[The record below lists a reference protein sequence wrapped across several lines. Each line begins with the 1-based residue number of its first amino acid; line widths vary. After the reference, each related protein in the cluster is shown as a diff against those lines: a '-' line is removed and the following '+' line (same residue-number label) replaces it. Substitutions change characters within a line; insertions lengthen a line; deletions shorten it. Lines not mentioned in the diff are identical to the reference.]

1 MNVGTYKILGQI
13 CQRVDCLSVCI
24 IAYLFNFETNSLRTP
39 TSGNA
44 CARKGRSETWQFAKN
59 KFWSDFVRKQTFR
72 ESRQV
77 LLRKRMSRGFEF
89 VLILQT
95 TRGSNFG
102 LLATEVYLTPFII
115 LVFSTCVRSIRESL
129 GETTP
134 AGFCSIKVCL
144 RGCKSQRRDGLSKS
158 EHKLPKKSEHKFL
171 SDKNLVRRLSVNRD
185 VRVESTAA
193 NAHKADRR
201 T

>member
-1 MNVGTYKILGQI
+1 MNAGPKVGHESLGQI
-13 CQRVDCLSVCI
+13 RQRVDCLSVCI
-24 IAYLFNFETNSLRTP
+24 IAYLFSFETNSLRMP
-39 TSGNA
+39 TGGNA

-59 KFWSDFVRKQTFR
+59 QFWSDFVRKQTFR

-102 LLATEVYLTPFII
+102 LLATEVYLMSFII

-134 AGFCSIKVCL
+134 AGYKRTHCSKT
-144 RGCKSQRRDGLSKS
+144 R
-158 EHKLPKKSEHKFL
+158 
-171 SDKNLVRRLSVNRD
+171 
-185 VRVESTAA
+185 
-193 NAHKADRR
+193 
-201 T
+201 

>member
-1 MNVGTYKILGQI
+1 MNVGPYKILGQI
-13 CQRVDCLSVCI
+13 RQRVDCLSVCI
-24 IAYLFNFETNSLRTP
+24 IAYLFSFETNSLRMP
-39 TSGNA
+39 TGGNS

-59 KFWSDFVRKQTFR
+59 QFWIDFVRKQTFR

-95 TRGSNFG
+95 TCGSNFG
-102 LLATEVYLTPFII
+102 LLATEVYLTSFVI

-134 AGFCSIKVCL
+134 AGLKVRLCL
-144 RGCKSQRRDGLSKS
+144 RTNTMKEETRPHIVLTQSCGAVMKNFKRRK
-158 EHKLPKKSEHKFL
+158 
-171 SDKNLVRRLSVNRD
+171 
-185 VRVESTAA
+185 RVLIYG
-193 NAHKADRR
+193 
-201 T
+201 

>member
-1 MNVGTYKILGQI
+1 MNVGPYKILGQI
-13 CQRVDCLSVCI
+13 RQRVDCLSVCI
-24 IAYLFNFETNSLRTP
+24 IAYLFSFETNSLRMP

-59 KFWSDFVRKQTFR
+59 KFWGDFVRKQTFR
-72 ESRQV
+72 ESLQV

-134 AGFCSIKVCL
+134 AGSCGNNSNSRCMDLSANIAGRITVACVCAPVL
-144 RGCKSQRRDGLSKS
+144 KHVQS
-158 EHKLPKKSEHKFL
+158 EI
-171 SDKNLVRRLSVNRD
+171 
-185 VRVESTAA
+185 
-193 NAHKADRR
+193 
-201 T
+201 